1 MYVTVIG
8 WHKPTLLRI
17 TGLSFIFPMLAV
29 AMFTDTFAMLTQQQ
43 LAFFEHSTQVMRTN
57 IQRNLNTLF
66 C

>member
-1 MYVTVIG
+1 
-8 WHKPTLLRI
+8 
-17 TGLSFIFPMLAV
+17 MLAV

-43 LAFFEHSTQVMRTN
+43 LAFFEHSTQVMRIN